1 MKKYLVIVESPSK
14 AKTIEKI
21 LGKEYEVCASY
32 GHVIDLPKTK
42 LGIDVENGYKPQYKM
57 IKGKSAIL
65 KELASKSKKSDIV
78 YLASDLDREGE
89 AIAWHISNYISC
101 PDKFKRIVFNEIT
114 EKAVKNAVANP
125 RLIDENLVNAQQAR
139 RLLDRIVGYKISP
152 LLWKTINKNASAGRV
167 QSVTLRMICDLEDE
181 IKSFVPKKYW
191 EVNAKL
197 ENGIELGLNKIND
210 EKIDKIFSEDVVEKI
225 RKDLEKKSLKLAK
238 IDIKKKTQ
246 KPPLVFK
253 TSTLQ
258 QSASSYLG
266 FSAAKTMRIAQ
277 QLYEGLEIFGQTK
290 GLITYMR
297 TDSTRVAQD
306 AQNEAKKYITNT
318 LGKEYVGF
326 YVSKNNNAQDA
337 HEGIRPSYLEFEPDK
352 IESYLSKDQNKLY
365 SLIWRRFITSQLA
378 AVKYDQMQI
387 SATNKEYEFTGTIN
401 KVTFDGYYKYQKSED
416 DIKTQDFPDIHVDDE
431 LKISKLDIKE
441 NMTKAPSRFSEA
453 TLVKKLEQE
462 GIGRPSTYAS
472 IIDTLTTREY
482 ISIVDKKISPTILGY
497 SVKNELVD
505 HFKNI
510 MDIKFT
516 ANMETDLDKIA
527 EGNEKWNEIL
537 DKYYTSLE
545 KEISVYE
552 KDITEISNL
561 RIESDILDKN
571 GKPMILKSG
580 RFGKYLISE
589 TDENEKISLKGVQ
602 ISKDEIKTEKI
613 FVKDRLEQV
622 LQDKKGIPTD
632 LYTSSNKR
640 YYLKKGRFGDYLESE
655 DYENDN
661 KRLALSS
668 EIKTKLKKGQIKTE
682 NNELKI
688 SELINKEIKENAK
701 LIEQAGE
708 CEKCGSHFIVKKG
721 RFGKFLA
728 CSKYPECKNIK
739 NIKNIKKGK

>member
-101 PDKFKRIVFNEIT
+101 PDKSKRIVFNEIT

-197 ENGIELGLNKIND
+197 ENGIELGLNKISD

-306 AQNEAKKYITNT
+306 AQNEAKKYITKT
-318 LGKEYVGF
+318 LGKEYAGF

-739 NIKNIKKGK
+739 NIKKGK

>member
-101 PDKFKRIVFNEIT
+101 PDKSKRIVFNEIT

-197 ENGIELGLNKIND
+197 ENGIELGLNKISD

-225 RKDLEKKSLKLAK
+225 RKDLEKKSLKLSK

-306 AQNEAKKYITNT
+306 AQNEAKKYITKT

-622 LQDKKGIPTD
+622 IQDKKGIQTD

-688 SELINKEIKENAK
+688 SELINKEIKENTK

-739 NIKNIKKGK
+739 NIKKGK

>member
-101 PDKFKRIVFNEIT
+101 PDKSKRIVFNEIT

-225 RKDLEKKSLKLAK
+225 RKDLEKKSLKLSK

-306 AQNEAKKYITNT
+306 AQNEAKKYITKT

-552 KDITEISNL
+552 KDIKEISNL

-739 NIKNIKKGK
+739 NIKKGK

>member
-1 MKKYLVIVESPSK
+1 VKKYLVIVESPSK

-101 PDKFKRIVFNEIT
+101 PDKSKRIVFNEIT

-225 RKDLEKKSLKLAK
+225 RKDLEKKSLKLSK

-306 AQNEAKKYITNT
+306 AQNEAKKYITKT

-552 KDITEISNL
+552 KDIKEISNL

-739 NIKNIKKGK
+739 NIKKGK

>member
-101 PDKFKRIVFNEIT
+101 PDKSKRIVFNEIT

-306 AQNEAKKYITNT
+306 AQNEAKKYITKT

-545 KEISVYE
+545 KEISIYE

-739 NIKNIKKGK
+739 NIKKGK